1 MNYEIGKI
9 LCEAVDSSKIN
20 LTGENDGRTE
30 SMNSEVEVTNC
41 IREKCSL
48 MEFLPKGHNRAFG
61 DITPLINDIEY
72 PINVKMINYS
82 KSGTFNGG
90 SVGVFNYVLFGN
102 KTTTWNALQK
112 RIIKDKP
119 RKCIKKYYY
128 LIYFKNSD
136 KKSIF
141 CSLGDIARES
151 IQINPSNPIQL
162 RNDIKLVTRTPEE
175 EAKFIIGLFEDVLFK
190 KAEPYLNY
198 MKALKVQGAIV

>member
-41 IREKCSL
+41 IREKCSQI
-48 MEFLPKGHNRAFG
+48 EFLPKGHNRAFG

-72 PINVKMINYS
+72 PINVKMIDCS
-82 KSGTFNGG
+82 KSGTYNGG
-90 SVGVFNYVLFGN
+90 GPTVFNYVLFGKKN
-102 KTTTWNALQK
+102 TSWNALQN
-112 RIIKDKP
+112 RIIKNKP
-119 RKCIKKYYY
+119 NKCVKKYYY

-162 RNDIKLVTRTPEE
+162 RKYIKLVNRTPEE

-190 KAEPYLNY
+190 RAEPYLKY
-198 MKALKVQGAIV
+198 TGTIA

>member
-41 IREKCSL
+41 IREKCSQI
-48 MEFLPKGHNRAFG
+48 EFLPKGHNRAFG

-72 PINVKMINYS
+72 PINVKMIDCS
-82 KSGTFNGG
+82 KSGTYNGG
-90 SVGVFNYVLFGN
+90 GPTVFNYVLFGRKN
-102 KTTTWNALQK
+102 TAWNALQN
-112 RIIKDKP
+112 RIIKNKP
-119 RKCIKKYYY
+119 NKCVKKYYY

-162 RNDIKLVTRTPEE
+162 RKYIKLVNRTPEE

-190 KAEPYLNY
+190 RAEPYLKY
-198 MKALKVQGAIV
+198 TGAIA